1 MTSLKWKIAKY
12 LLFFGACLIGLNAL
26 FQIVL
31 LEPMYENSKINTV
44 KKASNDIVSSIEED
58 NLTDMMYRVSAEND
72 LCIRIYSE
80 NSSIY
85 AGNMG
90 CVLYRMS
97 DVELVKEISKARQN
111 NNTYISTK
119 AESFDGSKDSIIK
132 DITYTRIVDDSD
144 STYIVMVNTS
154 ITPVD
159 ATVSTLTNQ
168 LWMISV
174 FVLIVVAILVL
185 VMNRNIAAPLT
196 TLNNS
201 AKLLSKGTYTYDDKV
216 NAYQEV
222 YELNETLKKAAV
234 DIQKADQAKRD
245 LIANVSH
252 DLRTPLTMISGYG
265 EMMKDLPG
273 EKTDENCQVIIDEA
287 KRLTYLVNDLL
298 DLSKLEEKKIVLE
311 ESVFDLSSLVQR
323 EIRKYEI
330 YAVQTGYK
338 FTVDAKE
345 NLFVKADEKRIEQVF
360 NNFITNAINYSNEN
374 KDIEIRVYQ
383 KDKNIRLEVEDHGI
397 GISKEDQQII
407 FDKFERASASK
418 RTFSKGGAPGFGLG
432 LNYVLHVIEAHGGMV
447 SVDSELGKYTEF
459 TIFLPDQN
467 DSYGGRRRIR

>member
-1 MTSLKWKIAKY
+1 M
-12 LLFFGACLIGLNAL
+12 
-26 FQIVL
+26 
-31 LEPMYENSKINTV
+31 
-44 KKASNDIVSSIEED
+44 
-58 NLTDMMYRVSAEND
+58 
-72 LCIRIYSE
+72 
-80 NSSIY
+80 
-85 AGNMG
+85 
-90 CVLYRMS
+90 
-97 DVELVKEISKARQN
+97 LVI
-111 NNTYISTK
+111 
-119 AESFDGSKDSIIK
+119 
-132 DITYTRIVDDSD
+132 
-144 STYIVMVNTS
+144 
-154 ITPVD
+154 
-159 ATVSTLTNQ
+159 
-168 LWMISV
+168 
-174 FVLIVVAILVL
+174 
-185 VMNRNIAAPLT
+185 NRNIAAPLT

-330 YAVQTGYK
+330 YAVQNGYK

-360 NNFITNAINYSNEN
+360 NNFITNAINYSNES

-397 GISKEDQQII
+397 GISKENLPNVWDRYYKINAEHIRFTKGSGIGLAIAKEILELHHAVYGVNSEEGKGSI
-407 FDKFERASASK
+407 FYFELLQVEDKA
-418 RTFSKGGAPGFGLG
+418 
-432 LNYVLHVIEAHGGMV
+432 
-447 SVDSELGKYTEF
+447 
-459 TIFLPDQN
+459 
-467 DSYGGRRRIR
+467 

>member
-12 LLFFGACLIGLNAL
+12 LLFFGACLVGLNAL

-44 KKASNDIVSSIEED
+44 KKASNDIVGSIEED

-111 NNTYISTK
+111 NNTYLSTK

-132 DITYTRIVDDSD
+132 DITYTRIVDDND

-168 LWMISV
+168 LWIISV

-216 NAYQEV
+216 NAYQ
-222 YELNETLKKAAV
+222 
-234 DIQKADQAKRD
+234 
-245 LIANVSH
+245 
-252 DLRTPLTMISGYG
+252 
-265 EMMKDLPG
+265 
-273 EKTDENCQVIIDEA
+273 
-287 KRLTYLVNDLL
+287 
-298 DLSKLEEKKIVLE
+298 
-311 ESVFDLSSLVQR
+311 
-323 EIRKYEI
+323 
-330 YAVQTGYK
+330 
-338 FTVDAKE
+338 
-345 NLFVKADEKRIEQVF
+345 
-360 NNFITNAINYSNEN
+360 
-374 KDIEIRVYQ
+374 
-383 KDKNIRLEVEDHGI
+383 
-397 GISKEDQQII
+397 
-407 FDKFERASASK
+407 
-418 RTFSKGGAPGFGLG
+418 
-432 LNYVLHVIEAHGGMV
+432 
-447 SVDSELGKYTEF
+447 
-459 TIFLPDQN
+459 
-467 DSYGGRRRIR
+467 

>member
-174 FVLIVVAILVL
+174 FVLIVVGILVL

-397 GISKEDQQII
+397 GISKENLPNVWDRYYKINAEHIRFTKGSGIGLAIAKEILELHHAVSGVNSEEGKGSI
-407 FDKFERASASK
+407 FYFELPQVEDKA
-418 RTFSKGGAPGFGLG
+418 
-432 LNYVLHVIEAHGGMV
+432 
-447 SVDSELGKYTEF
+447 
-459 TIFLPDQN
+459 
-467 DSYGGRRRIR
+467 

>member
-12 LLFFGACLIGLNAL
+12 LLFFGACLVGLNAL

-44 KKASNDIVSSIEED
+44 KKASNDIVGSIEED

-111 NNTYISTK
+111 NNTYLSTK

-132 DITYTRIVDDSD
+132 DITYTRIVEDND

-168 LWMISV
+168 LWIISV

-330 YAVQTGYK
+330 YAVQNGYK

-360 NNFITNAINYSNEN
+360 NNFITNAINYSNES

-397 GISKEDQQII
+397 GISKENLPNVWDRYYKINAEHIRFTKGSGIGLAIAKEILELHHAVYGVNSEEGKGSI
-407 FDKFERASASK
+407 FYFELSQVEDKA
-418 RTFSKGGAPGFGLG
+418 
-432 LNYVLHVIEAHGGMV
+432 
-447 SVDSELGKYTEF
+447 
-459 TIFLPDQN
+459 
-467 DSYGGRRRIR
+467 

>member
-174 FVLIVVAILVL
+174 FVLIVVGILVL

-273 EKTDENCQVIIDEA
+273 EKTYENCQVIIDEA

-397 GISKEDQQII
+397 GISKENLPNVWDRYYKINAEHIRFTKGSGIGLAIEKEILELHHAVYGVNSEEGKGSI
-407 FDKFERASASK
+407 FYFELPQVEDKA
-418 RTFSKGGAPGFGLG
+418 
-432 LNYVLHVIEAHGGMV
+432 
-447 SVDSELGKYTEF
+447 
-459 TIFLPDQN
+459 
-467 DSYGGRRRIR
+467 

>member
-1 MTSLKWKIAKY
+1 MKKMTSLKWKIAKY

-132 DITYTRIVDDSD
+132 DITYTRIVDDRD

-330 YAVQTGYK
+330 YAVQTG
-338 FTVDAKE
+338 
-345 NLFVKADEKRIEQVF
+345 
-360 NNFITNAINYSNEN
+360 
-374 KDIEIRVYQ
+374 
-383 KDKNIRLEVEDHGI
+383 
-397 GISKEDQQII
+397 
-407 FDKFERASASK
+407 
-418 RTFSKGGAPGFGLG
+418 
-432 LNYVLHVIEAHGGMV
+432 
-447 SVDSELGKYTEF
+447 
-459 TIFLPDQN
+459 
-467 DSYGGRRRIR
+467 

>member
-12 LLFFGACLIGLNAL
+12 LLFFGACLVGLNAL

-44 KKASNDIVSSIEED
+44 KKASNDIVGSIEED

-111 NNTYISTK
+111 NNTYLSTK

-132 DITYTRIVDDSD
+132 DITYTRIVDDND

-168 LWMISV
+168 LWIISV

-330 YAVQTGYK
+330 YAVQNGYK

-360 NNFITNAINYSNEN
+360 NNFITNAINYSNES

-397 GISKEDQQII
+397 GISKENLPNVWDRYYKINAEHIRFTKGSGIGLAIAKVILELHHAVYGVNSEEGNGSI
-407 FDKFERASASK
+407 FYFELLQVEDKA
-418 RTFSKGGAPGFGLG
+418 
-432 LNYVLHVIEAHGGMV
+432 
-447 SVDSELGKYTEF
+447 
-459 TIFLPDQN
+459 
-467 DSYGGRRRIR
+467 